1 MGLQEPHLSDGGD
14 FDTIR
19 KFFAARELAFTGSI
33 TGALRGGAAIIYPI
47 KWKLLKAL
55 SLTPRLLYVELL
67 HPDGVPMGFF
77 VGHLHHEAE
86 QRKRQWELINI
97 HAPTLFLP
105 NTVFLCDH
113 NSVVMPSRDIAQPH
127 LAPERG
133 SVLDARDA
141 ETGTLSRL
149 RLVDSY
155 PCTHGCRD
163 RPLEGWT
170 WGFHGSLPPE
180 SATASQQAERAKKKP
195 KKLHTPP
202 TFLILTPAA
211 VTVAAGLTGS
221 MFRLNM
227 RATFWPIMPP
237 FWLART
243 TKRSSSPCPP
253 RRCPPRCVGNAALP
267 PSCRTG
273 SYALTSLTN
282 YLTSGGGAMPGGLR
296 PLVRLGKQP

>member
-1 MGLQEPHLSDGGD
+1 MQVVRFFRSAHVSVMGLQEPHLSDEGD
-14 FDTIR
+14 FDKIR

-33 TGALRGGAAIIYPI
+33 TGALRGGGAAIIYPI

-86 QRKRQWELINI
+86 QRKRQWELIKI
-97 HAPTLFLP
+97 HAPTLFLL
-105 NTVFLCDH
+105 NTVFLCNH

-163 RPLEGWT
+163 RPLEGWA

-195 KKLHTPP
+195 KKATYTPHLP
-202 TFLILTPAA
+202 DFDTRGCDRRRRIDRIHVPVEYEGYILANYATFLACSDHKAVLLT
-211 VTVAAGLTGS
+211 L
-221 MFRLNM
+221 
-227 RATFWPIMPP
+227 PP
-237 FWLART
+237 
-243 TKRSSSPCPP
+243 PD
-253 RRCPPRCVGNAALP
+253 AALH
-267 PSCRTG
+267 
-273 SYALTSLTN
+273 
-282 YLTSGGGAMPGGLR
+282 GA
-296 PLVRLGKQP
+296 